1 MTLFRSAYAAAPD
14 QVDDAEQHDR
24 ADEGPEQANGAEC
37 GQGGARSE
45 QAADPATDERPDH
58 TDDDIEDDTL
68 LRVRPHHKAGEPP
81 DDPAYD
87 DGNDDTHESIP
98 PFLARCDAGL
108 WRERLANGRSEERR
122 VGKECVST
130 CRTRWS
136 PYHEKKK

>member
-1 MTLFRSAYAAAPD
+1 MTLDRSAYAAAPD

-45 QAADPATDERPDH
+45 QAADPVTDERPDH

-81 DDPAYD
+81 DD
-87 DGNDDTHESIP
+87 
-98 PFLARCDAGL
+98 
-108 WRERLANGRSEERR
+108 RSEARR
-122 VGKECVST
+122 GGKECVST
-130 CRTRWS
+130 CRSRWS
-136 PYHEKKK
+136 PSHEKRKRLDYHRAARRTNQNNNDRIRDKHD